1 MMSGGR
7 YTDYMAIMQSP
18 FSYVE
23 KFARMTKEVEDG
35 RHDRTDAE
43 NIGR

>member
-1 MMSGGR
+1 
-7 YTDYMAIMQSP
+7 MAIMQSP

-35 RHDRTDAE
+35 RHNRSDDQDISRQ
-43 NIGR
+43 